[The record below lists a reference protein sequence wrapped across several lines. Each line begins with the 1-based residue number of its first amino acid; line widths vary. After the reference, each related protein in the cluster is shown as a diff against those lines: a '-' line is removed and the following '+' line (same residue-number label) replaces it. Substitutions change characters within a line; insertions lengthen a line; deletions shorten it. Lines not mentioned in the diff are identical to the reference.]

1 MGIVRDG
8 ILVIADALKALD
20 NREKIYNN
28 RETINTTLVGQAFD
42 RL

>member
-1 MGIVRDG
+1 MGMVGDG
-8 ILVIADALKALD
+8 MLVIVDALKALD

-28 RETINTTLVGQAFD
+28 RETVNAILVSQAFD